1 MIKFNNV
8 SKYYTT
14 PKGRKYVLQDVNL
27 TIELHQKVG
36 VLGRNGAGKSTLM
49 RLLAGVDIPDQGT
62 ITRTGSISWPM
73 GLATG
78 LQGMLTGRENAKF
91 TCGIQ
96 GVGKRATDRKLKF
109 VQDFSELG
117 NYFEMP
123 VRTYSSG
130 MKARLNFALA
140 MAFNF
145 DFYIIDE
152 LTSVGDQV
160 FRDKSRQV
168 FEKKRAKCGF
178 IKVSHNLDE
187 LRNECDSGLL
197 LHAGQLTH
205 YPAIDDAVNAYEK
218 LPGSEAEHRKGKAK
232 AELRAVQK
240 EKAARIR
247 AAKKAAAKQQPVAAE
262 NTTSVANATALSTTQ
277 ASLPGQRPTMVNGKP
292 SGTVQQPIVKPL
304 AISSPRPHKPAPMM
318 PRVVRKAAPDG

>member
-8 SKYYTT
+8 SKYFTT
-14 PKGRKYVLQDVNL
+14 PKGRKFVLQDVNL
-27 TIELHQKVG
+27 TIQLHEKIG
-36 VLGRNGAGKSTLM
+36 VLGRNGAGKSSFL
-49 RLLAGVDIPDQGT
+49 RLLAGVDIPDRGK

-109 VQDFSELG
+109 IQDFSELG

-130 MKARLNFALA
+130 MRARLNFALA

-152 LTSVGDQV
+152 LTSVGDQA

-168 FEKKRAKCGF
+168 FERKRAKCGF

-187 LRNECDSGLL
+187 LQNECDSGLL
-197 LHAGQLTH
+197 LHDGQLIYH
-205 YPAIDDAVNAYEK
+205 PSIDDAISAYRA
-218 LPGSEAEHRKGKAK
+218 LRQPEAQHRKGKA
-232 AELRAVQK
+232 
-240 EKAARIR
+240 AAKMR
-247 AAKKAAAKQQPVAAE
+247 AAKKAAAKKRAAKKRAAKQRPIAVE
-262 NTTSVANATALSTTQ
+262 NTNNAANAAPASTAQ
-277 ASLPGQRPTMVNGKP
+277 AALPGQQPMMANRKP
-292 SGTVQQPIVKPL
+292 LDTVQQPIIEPL
-304 AISSPRPHKPAPMM
+304 SLSSPRPHKPAPMM